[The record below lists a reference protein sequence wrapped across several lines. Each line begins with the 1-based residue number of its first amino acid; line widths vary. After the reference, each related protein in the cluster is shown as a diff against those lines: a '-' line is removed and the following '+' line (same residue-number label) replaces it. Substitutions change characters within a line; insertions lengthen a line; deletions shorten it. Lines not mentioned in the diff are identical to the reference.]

1 MPKKGGNKKKKK
13 LRKGIS
19 DPNPFGSKIQKQPPP
34 EFERPIV
41 RPPVRPPPI
50 NFGTL
55 TSANTVFGVQ
65 PRALTERETMRRE
78 MEIKQ
83 DERLKY
89 LRDRGL
95 VEKMVD
101 GKLKTVKF
109 KRIDPVP
116 VPSFSKTAKPSITS
130 RKNRQLQETNIMS
143 SPTLTETNRKPQMS
157 GGLPFVPVPTTMSSK
172 TPIRRKEKTS
182 SGITSSRVATTPSDN
197 IKLDAGL
204 EGFKGFYLKRPNIR
218 GPKPIVR
225 SHTGIIRDT
234 TSNSTAPSVLP
245 RNFKV
250 LESQLKPDGMDDAK
264 RAMSGRGRYV
274 DEVNHHKFG
283 DSSNIG
289 DVIGKEVSGF
299 KEDFVSED
307 PTLQGADTTDED
319 EVFGS
324 AEEGSSEDVDAASLS
339 ASIPMRAS
347 AEFRDKQMRLA
358 QTENP
363 GGANQPPARGAFE
376 TPPEILKQRKKEE
389 KIERGRQRKAEKELK
404 RQKDLLSQPDLQPE
418 EDLGFMKKPR
428 KPRADKGKKR
438 GPRGTT

>member
-13 LRKGIS
+13 LRKQIS
-19 DPNPFGSKIQKQPPP
+19 DPNPIGSKIQKQPPP
-34 EFERPIV
+34 EFERPI
-41 RPPVRPPPI
+41 VRPPPI

-65 PRALTERETMRRE
+65 PRALTEREKMRRE

-116 VPSFSKTAKPSITS
+116 VPKTAKSSITS

-143 SPTLTETNRKPQMS
+143 SPTLTQTNRKPQMS

-264 RAMSGRGRYV
+264 RAMSGKGSYA
-274 DEVNHHKFG
+274 DEVNHQKYG

-289 DVIGKEVSGF
+289 NFIRKEVGGF

-339 ASIPMRAS
+339 ASIPMRALTDREKD
-347 AEFRDKQMRLA
+347 AQQMRLA

-363 GGANQPPARGAFE
+363 GGPNQPPARGAFE
-376 TPPEILKQRKKEE
+376 TPPEILKQREKDE
-389 KIERGRQRKAEKELK
+389 KIERGRQRKAEKEELK

-418 EDLGFMKKPR
+418 EDLGFIKKPR
-428 KPRADKGKKR
+428 KQRADKGKKR